1 MKLATPKF
9 IIGECERLIE
19 ALPEEYKDGGR
30 GVLRRLNQANTLD
43 GAMKSIQY
51 MYKYVEV
58 ASEMN
63 PKLFRKKCITKD
75 LLTTM
80 VNYGE
85 KEVVR
90 RVFDFI
96 ESKKDEDYQIQTFR
110 LIKSQEEWK
119 KVSVRGQIIVDEENY
134 KIAVETWYPQK
145 TRQAEKAYYELCY
158 CYEGRWIENCTIWF
172 QLGQRA
178 CYNIYLNI

>member
-30 GVLRRLNQANTLD
+30 GVLRRLNQTNTLD
-43 GAMKSIQY
+43 GAMKSIQH

-63 PKLFRKKCITKD
+63 PKLFRKTCITKE
-75 LLTTM
+75 LLIKL
-80 VNYGE
+80 VNHE
-85 KEVVR
+85 NAEDVR
-90 RVFDFI
+90 RIFEFI
-96 ESKKDEDYQIQTFR
+96 ESKKNNDYQIQTFR
-110 LIKSQEEWK
+110 LVKSREEWEK
-119 KVSVRGQIIVDEENY
+119 ICTKGQILLDGESAKIV
-134 KIAVETWYPQK
+134 VETWYPQK
-145 TRQAEKAYYELCY
+145 TKQAEKAYYELCY
-158 CYEGRWIENCTIWF
+158 CYAGRWINNYEIWF

-178 CYNIYLNI
+178 CYHIYLI